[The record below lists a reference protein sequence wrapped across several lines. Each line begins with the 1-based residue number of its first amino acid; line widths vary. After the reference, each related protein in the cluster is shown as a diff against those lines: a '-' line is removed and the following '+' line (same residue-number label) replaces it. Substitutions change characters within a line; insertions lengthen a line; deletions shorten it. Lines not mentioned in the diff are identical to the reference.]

1 MNKSLFAI
9 MGVLALLYGCQDTR
23 RMMLDEGYPSEFVDG
38 YQAGCASGRSAAGE
52 MARYQKALDRYDL
65 ESRYRQGWDDG
76 YWQCFQA
83 AKHGNRND
91 TDQRFWQRDRDWRN
105 HVDQERARILSK

>member
-1 MNKSLFAI
+1 
-9 MGVLALLYGCQDTR
+9 
-23 RMMLDEGYPSEFVDG
+23 MMLDEGYPPEFVDG

-76 YWQCFQA
+76 Y
-83 AKHGNRND
+83 
-91 TDQRFWQRDRDWRN
+91 
-105 HVDQERARILSK
+105 